1 MLGFCNNFPK
11 SVHNTSDFSTSSTP
25 KRLQT
30 AIIEAFCRLNNEA
43 LALEEVATPSIPQ
56 CIVKFEFGIAED
68 KDFNYLDT
76 EEKDKLLEMIRKKP
90 FSILDYFCI
99 IRYHKLKTHKK
110 TTLKSDY
117 YMLRF
122 LFENELVQI
131 QIFHEK
137 GLMYT
142 SPKDLPGFLARR
154 INAESSKKLLKPL

>member
-1 MLGFCNNFPK
+1 MLGFYDNFPK
-11 SVHNTSDFSTSSTP
+11 SVHNISDFSTSSTP

-30 AIIEAFCRLNNEA
+30 AIVETLCRLNSEI
-43 LALEEVATPSIPQ
+43 LALEEVATPSIPK
-56 CIVKFEFGIAED
+56 CTVKFELGVAED
-68 KDFNYLDT
+68 KDFSYLDT
-76 EEKDKLLEMIRKKP
+76 EEKDKLLETIRKKP
-90 FSILDYFCI
+90 FAILDYFCI
-99 IRYHKLKTHKK
+99 IRYHKAKMEKK

-142 SPKDLPGFLARR
+142 SPKDLPEFLAKR
-154 INAESSKKLLKPL
+154 INQESPRKLLKTL

>member
-1 MLGFCNNFPK
+1 MLGKYTNFPK
-11 SVHNTSDFSTSSTP
+11 SVHNISDFSTSSTL

-30 AIIEAFCRLNNEA
+30 AIVEALWRLNRET
-43 LALEEVATPSIPQ
+43 LALEEVATPSIPK
-56 CIVKFEFGIAED
+56 CTVKFELGMAED
-68 KDFNYLDT
+68 EEFTYLDS
-76 EEKDKLLEMIRKKP
+76 EEKDRLLETIKKKP
-90 FSILDYFCI
+90 FPILDYFCI
-99 IRYHKLKTHKK
+99 IRYHKARIEKK

-142 SPKDLPGFLARR
+142 SPKDLPEFLAKR
-154 INAESSKKLLKPL
+154 INEEFPRKLLKPL

>member
-1 MLGFCNNFPK
+1 MLGFYDNFPR
-11 SVHNTSDFSTSSTP
+11 SVHNISDFSTSSTL
-25 KRLQT
+25 KKLQT
-30 AIIEAFCRLNNEA
+30 AIVEAFCKLNSET

-56 CIVKFEFGIAED
+56 CSVKFEFGIAED
-68 KDFNYLDT
+68 KGFNYLDT
-76 EEKDKLLEMIRKKP
+76 EEKDKLLETIRKRP

-99 IRYHKLKTHKK
+99 IRYSKVKMEKK

-122 LFENELVQI
+122 LFENELAQI

-142 SPKDLPGFLARR
+142 SPKDLPDFLARR
-154 INAESSKKLLKPL
+154 INAESPKKLLKPL